1 MNIRNIVTEIHNM
14 GQDDLN
20 TVIEA
25 VKYARAQAHRN
36 MARALI
42 VGDMVEFA
50 GRGGLTDAYNF
61 AMRDLNAAISSLSEA
76 QRKKIFNEGKCFMN
90 LEVIWPESVNV
101 IPFSI
106 TILIE

>member
-36 MARALI
+36 MARALV

-50 GRGGLTDAYNF
+50 GRGGKQ
-61 AMRDLNAAISSLSEA
+61 MVGHV
-76 QRKKIFNEGKCFMN
+76 KKINIKYVVVSCTNGEQWRVPAGH
-90 LEVIWPESVNV
+90 LTVRSVA
-101 IPFSI
+101 
-106 TILIE
+106 